1 MRAAS
6 GPLCLVSPESIVM
19 SKSVWQGGKFTA
31 LLQLRLALFHEKN
44 KIFIYFFK
52 PRIWLLLLFVSSQA
66 QFSLTS
72 KCCERFAHH
81 CAARLFF
88 LNEHHKCYSVRHYDV
103 QSCRITEVNLCGEAV
118 LKCWHKT
125 LPNENMQKGT
135 RSSTMRM
142 VNGSREMATS
152 HSNYTSVCA
161 VVNEGEQRFGI
172 ILMGK
177 ALMRIPWTANA
188 SSSEFFSRLHVLS
201 AAASVFSNVKGRF
214 FLILEGVHAC
224 HPHCQSLNEI
234 SRCFGKPLPSVN
246 TQGVQYQSCQLSLS
260 ESFHT
265 VNDILSAWQVLK

>member
-1 MRAAS
+1 MRAAL

-44 KIFIYFFK
+44 KIFIFFQTQNLTFALIHIITSTVQ
-52 PRIWLLLLFVSSQA
+52 PYQQVLLEICTSLCSSP
-66 QFSLTS
+66 L
-72 KCCERFAHH
+72 
-81 CAARLFF
+81 F

-142 VNGSREMATS
+142 VNGSREIATS

-161 VVNEGEQRFGI
+161 VVNEGEQCFGI

-177 ALMRIPWTANA
+177 APMRIPWTANA

-260 ESFHT
+260 ESYHT

>member
-1 MRAAS
+1 MRAAL

-44 KIFIYFFK
+44 KKNFFFK

-88 LNEHHKCYSVRHYDV
+88 FKMLFCPALWRSVLQNHWSESLWR
-103 QSCRITEVNLCGEAV
+103 
-118 LKCWHKT
+118 WHKT